1 MPRTANPRGAGA
13 RLRDELLDA
22 ATRLLDAGG
31 RDATLTLRGVARE
44 AGVAAP
50 SVYPHFADLDA
61 LVLELIRRHLADLT
75 ATVHAAVEAAAAA
88 SPDDPEAALR
98 AAAHAYVRWGLD
110 RPGPYTVVLEGR
122 ALRQLT
128 RDEELGL
135 SAGDDLR
142 ADLVG
147 LLLALPRPPADA
159 DTAAF
164 ALWAGLHGV
173 VALRTAKPAYPWPPL
188 ASHVDALIGPHLSCG
203 VPRSADSPDPSG

>member
-1 MPRTANPRGAGA
+1 MSQRTEESVRRSANPRGAGG

-75 ATVHAAVEAAAAA
+75 AAVRAGVASAVGPVDALRNAA
-88 SPDDPEAALR
+88 S
-98 AAAHAYVRWGLD
+98 AYVRWGLE
-110 RPGPYTVVLEGR
+110 RPGPYTVVFEGR

-135 SAGDDLR
+135 SAGEDLL
-142 ADLVG
+142 ADLVD
-147 LLLALPRPPADA
+147 LLCALPRPPADGPI
-159 DTAAF
+159 AAVGI
-164 ALWAGLHGV
+164 WSGLHGV

-188 ASHVDALIGPHLSCG
+188 EAHVDAVVGPY
-203 VPRSADSPDPSG
+203 V

>member
-1 MPRTANPRGAGA
+1 M
-13 RLRDELLDA
+13 RLREELLDA

-31 RDATLTLRGVARE
+31 RDAVLTLRGVARE

-61 LVLELIRRHLADLT
+61 LMLELIRRHLADLT
-75 ATVHAAVEAAAAA
+75 AVVGAAVDTADG
-88 SPDDPEAALR
+88 PVQALR
-98 AAAHAYVRWGLD
+98 AAALAYVRWGLE
-110 RPGPYTVVLEGR
+110 RPGPYTVVFEGR

-142 ADLVG
+142 DDLVA
-147 LLLALPRPPADA
+147 LLLALPRPPRDA
-159 DTAAF
+159 GIVAI
-164 ALWAGLHGV
+164 ALWSGLHGV

-188 ASHVDALIGPHLSCG
+188 EAHVAAVVGPH
-203 VPRSADSPDPSG
+203 V

>member
-1 MPRTANPRGAGA
+1 MVRTANPRGEGA

-75 ATVHAAVEAAAAA
+75 ATVRTAVAGAEGKGPADTA
-88 SPDDPEAALR
+88 SGTAQVLR
-98 AAAHAYVRWGLD
+98 AAAHAYVRWGLE
-110 RPGPYTVVLEGR
+110 RPGPYTVVFEGR

-135 SAGDDLR
+135 SAGEDLL
-142 ADLVG
+142 ADLVE
-147 LLLALPRPPADA
+147 LLVGLPRPPADPPI
-159 DTAAF
+159 AAV
-164 ALWAGLHGV
+164 ALWSGLHGV

-188 ASHVDALIGPHLSCG
+188 AAHVDAILGPY
-203 VPRSADSPDPSG
+203 V

>member
-1 MPRTANPRGAGA
+1 LARTANPRGAGS

-31 RDATLTLRGVARE
+31 RDAVLTLRGVARE

-61 LVLELIRRHLADLT
+61 LMLELIRRHLADLT
-75 ATVHAAVEAAAAA
+75 AAVHAAVAAAR
-88 SPDDPEAALR
+88 DPAEALR
-98 AAAHAYVRWGLD
+98 AAALAYARWGLD
-110 RPGPYTVVLEGR
+110 RPGPYTVVFEGH

-142 ADLVG
+142 ADLVT
-147 LLLALPRPPADA
+147 LLQTLPRPPEDA
-159 DTAAF
+159 DTAAI
-164 ALWAGLHGV
+164 AMWSGLHGV
-173 VALRTAKPAYPWPPL
+173 VDLRTAKPAYPWPPL
-188 ASHVDALIGPHLSCG
+188 EAHVAAVVAPYL
-203 VPRSADSPDPSG
+203 